1 MSLNKRPL
9 SKKANHPFPFSGY
22 VLKSYSTENGPFASI
37 NMHQMLG
44 GSRGAG
50 KEGSVGSKLSLQK
63 EEGH

>member
-22 VLKSYSTENGPFASI
+22 VLKSYCTENGPFASG
-37 NMHQMLG
+37 NLPQMMGEPRRL
-44 GSRGAG
+44 G

-63 EEGH
+63 E